1 MENTA
6 KKVTRESIVYD
17 TVNMTVFAFGATWAY
32 WRYDVTGTPDEV
44 KLYALKGFIDDLRDC
59 TTGIKKGD
67 YKDTDD
73 GRDAYRLDC
82 LAKRRE
88 LEKHI
93 NAGTRPRV
101 ATGKVE
107 DKKAYNNAV
116 AASKV
121 VSLEG
126 LLMKKTMYPAKFT
139 EQDQADYD
147 RLMDAAIELRNAGKQ
162 KTDNA

>member
-32 WRYDVTGTPDEV
+32 WRYDVTDTPDEV

-67 YKDTDD
+67 YKDSEE

-101 ATGKVE
+101 ATGE
-107 DKKAYNNAV
+107 ATIIKKTANMLKE
-116 AASKV
+116 ASKAV
-121 VSLEG
+121 TLQG
-126 LLMKKTMYPAKFT
+126 LIIKQAMSAIPGNPVFTAEDEAKLAEFMK
-139 EQDQADYD
+139 
-147 RLMDAAIELRNAGKQ
+147 LAAQGK
-162 KTDNA
+162 

>member
-67 YKDTDD
+67 YKDSEE
-73 GRDAYRLDC
+73 GRDAHRLDC

-101 ATGKVE
+101 ATGEATVV
-107 DKKAYNNAV
+107 KKTVNALKE
-116 AASKV
+116 ASKAIT
-121 VSLEG
+121 LQG
-126 LLMKKTMYPAKFT
+126 LIIKQAMSAIPGNPMFTAEDEAKLAEFMK
-139 EQDQADYD
+139 
-147 RLMDAAIELRNAGKQ
+147 LAAQGK
-162 KTDNA
+162 

>member
-82 LAKRRE
+82 LTKRRE

-101 ATGKVE
+101 ATGEATVV
-107 DKKAYNNAV
+107 KKTVNALKE
-116 AASKV
+116 ASKAV
-121 VSLEG
+121 TLQG
-126 LLMKKTMYPAKFT
+126 LIIKQAMATIPGNPPFTAEDEAKLAEFMK
-139 EQDQADYD
+139 
-147 RLMDAAIELRNAGKQ
+147 LAAQGK
-162 KTDNA
+162 